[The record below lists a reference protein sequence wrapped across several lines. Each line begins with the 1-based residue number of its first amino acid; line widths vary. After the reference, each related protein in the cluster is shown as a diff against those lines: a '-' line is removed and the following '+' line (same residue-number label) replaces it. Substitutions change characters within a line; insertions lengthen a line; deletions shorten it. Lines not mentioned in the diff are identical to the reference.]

1 MKLRPH
7 QDALGQAL
15 YAPHGGGHA
24 YELVERDDGYLD
36 LSGGPDAYTTSYHD
50 WADCEKRAIRLAR
63 GRVLDIG
70 CGAGRHAI
78 YLQERGHDVLGIDV
92 SSLALKVAR
101 QRGLRKTRLLPITK
115 VSRRLGTFDTILLL
129 GNNFGLLAN
138 ETRARWLLRRF
149 KAIMPL
155 GGRIIASSLDIYQS
169 GDNVH
174 RAYHRANRRRGR
186 MGGQIRMRLRYR
198 EYATPYFDY
207 LMVSLKEMEKIV
219 AGTGWTISRRYEGAG
234 PLFAVVL
241 EREDV

>member
-1 MKLRPH
+1 MKLRPD

-15 YAPHGGGHA
+15 YAPHGGRHA

-36 LSGGPDAYTTSYHD
+36 LSGGPDAYTAPFRD
-50 WADCEKRAIRLAR
+50 WADCEKRAIKHAQ

-70 CGAGRHAI
+70 CGAGRHAV
-78 YLQERGHDVLGIDV
+78 YLQERGHDVLGIDI
-92 SSLALKVAR
+92 SPLALKVAKL
-101 QRGLRKTRLLPITK
+101 RGLRKTRLLPITK

-138 ETRARWLLRRF
+138 QARARWLLRRF
-149 KAIMPL
+149 KAVMPRD
-155 GGRIIASSLDIYQS
+155 GRIIASSLDIYQS
-169 GDNVH
+169 GDKVH
-174 RAYHRANRRRGR
+174 LAYQRANRRRGR

-219 AGTGWTISRRYEGAG
+219 DGTGWAIARHYKTAG

-241 EREDV
+241 ERDDA

>member
-1 MKLRPH
+1 MPLRPD

-15 YAPHGGGHA
+15 YAPHGGGHV

-36 LSGGPDAYTTSYHD
+36 LSGGPDAYTAPYRD
-50 WADCEKRAIRLAR
+50 WADCEKRAIKHAR

-78 YLQERGHDVLGIDV
+78 YLQERGLDVLGIDV
-92 SSLALKVAR
+92 SPLALKVAKR
-101 QRGLRKTRLLPITK
+101 RGLRKTRLLPITK

-138 ETRARWLLRRF
+138 RARARWLLRRF
-149 KAIMPL
+149 KAVMPPD
-155 GGRIIASSLDIYQS
+155 GRIIASSLDIYQS
-169 GDNVH
+169 GDKVH

-207 LMVSLKEMEKIV
+207 LMVSLKEMERIV
-219 AGTGWTISRRYEGAG
+219 AGTGWAITRHYEAAG
-234 PLFAVVL
+234 PLYAAVL
-241 EREDV
+241 ERDDA